1 MTTCLLTIYNEVL
14 EDKQL
19 EQAAQRGCGC
29 PIPESVQDQVGWSP
43 GQPGLGPDLEV
54 GGPAC
59 GRGLEL
65 DDPQGP
71 FQPRPFY
78 DMEDR
83 EKYLDVYLLHPNLL
97 PE

>member
-1 MTTCLLTIYNEVL
+1 
-14 EDKQL
+14 
-19 EQAAQRGCGC
+19 
-29 PIPESVQDQVGWSP
+29 
-43 GQPGLGPDLEV
+43 
-54 GGPAC
+54 
-59 GRGLEL
+59 LEL